1 MSDAKIG
8 TCLIDFRPNIIHD
21 ALTKKLKSWVLVGGV
36 SYCMEGHGFRSCILD
51 DILNIFFSRVASSGC
66 CITEWQTRKYIRRVI
81 TSG

>member
-1 MSDAKIG
+1 MSNPIIG
-8 TCLIDFRPNIIHD
+8 TCRIDFRLITIHD
-21 ALTKKLKSWVLVGGV
+21 ALTKKLKIWVLVHGV
-36 SYCMEGHGFRSCILD
+36 SYCTEEYGIMNCILD